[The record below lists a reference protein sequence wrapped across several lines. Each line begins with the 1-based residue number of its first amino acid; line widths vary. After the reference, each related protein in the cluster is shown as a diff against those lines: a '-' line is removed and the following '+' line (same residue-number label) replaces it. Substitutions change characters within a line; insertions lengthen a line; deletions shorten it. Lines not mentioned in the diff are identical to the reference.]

1 MIFPDGS
8 YVDEPSN
15 SELADKI
22 GLRTQAQMPFY
33 DLIIIGA
40 GPAGLAPAVYGASEG
55 LSTLLIE
62 RQAPGGQAAM
72 NSNIENY
79 LGFPSGLT
87 GSNLARRAVAQ
98 AVRFGV
104 EILTPQEVMG
114 IQINGPYRIVHLK
127 DGTEISCHALL
138 IASGVSYRKL
148 EDINGIDKLTGA
160 GVYYGASMVEALSSQ
175 GEDVYMI
182 GGANSAGQAALH
194 FSKYSKTVTLVV
206 RGDSL
211 TKSMSYYLI
220 NQINGTSN
228 IHVLLNSKL
237 IEVQGENRLQFV
249 TVYDTQTG
257 QQHTVSC
264 SILYI
269 FIGAVPHTEV
279 FAGLIERDA
288 NGFILT
294 GQDLVRAGGKH
305 PKGWNLDR
313 SPFLLETNVPGIFA
327 AGDVRH
333 GSTKRVATGVGE
345 GSLAVQ
351 LIQQYLKS
359 VK

>member
-1 MIFPDGS
+1 
-8 YVDEPSN
+8 
-15 SELADKI
+15 
-22 GLRTQAQMPFY
+22 MPFY
-33 DLIIIGA
+33 DLIIVGA
-40 GPAGLAPAVYGASEG
+40 GPAGLAAAVYGASEG
-55 LSTLLIE
+55 LNTLLIE

-72 NSNIENY
+72 SSSIENY

-104 EILTPQEVMG
+104 EILTPQEVIS

-138 IASGVSYRKL
+138 IATGVSYRRL
-148 EDINGIDKLTGA
+148 EDIKGIDKVTGA
-160 GVYYGASMVEALSSQ
+160 GVYYGASMVEALASQ

-182 GGANSAGQAALH
+182 GGANSAGQAAIG

-206 RGDSL
+206 RGGSL
-211 TKSMSYYLI
+211 TKSMSHYLVS
-220 NQINGTSN
+220 QINGTSN
-228 IHVLLNSKL
+228 IHVLLNSKVV
-237 IEVQGENRLQFV
+237 EVRGDNRLEFV
-249 TVYDTQTG
+249 TIFNTQTRE
-257 QQHTVSC
+257 QRTVPC
-264 SILYI
+264 STLYI
-269 FIGAVPHTEV
+269 FIGAVPHTEI
-279 FAGLIERDA
+279 FARLIERDA

-294 GQDLVRAGGKH
+294 GQDLIQDGRKH

-313 SPFLLETNVPGIFA
+313 APFLLETNVPGIFA

-333 GSTKRVATGVGE
+333 GSTKRVATSVGE

-351 LIQQYLKS
+351 LIHQYLKS